1 MHPRNRHLGSYD
13 FNLLVK
19 VLPELASYVIKRFE
33 RDTIEFSD
41 PMSVMTLNKA
51 LLKAYYNVNYWSI
64 PEKFLC
70 PPIPGRADYIH
81 TIADLLGGKPDSDVR
96 VMDIGTGANVIYP
109 LLGHAEYKWKFVGT
123 EVNKE
128 AVANAHKIIKENK
141 LENAVEI
148 RHQTVNKI
156 FEGMIKDSEKFHLTM
171 CNPPFHASADEA
183 IAGSE
188 RKWKNLK
195 FEKNG
200 TQRNFGGSSDE
211 LWCQGG
217 EREFIS
223 QMIRESQD
231 IGQKVRWF
239 TTLVSKDS
247 NLKPLEKKIEQLS
260 ASELRVLEMTQGQ
273 KKSRVL
279 AWSFQS
285 KLSG

>member
-19 VLPELASYVIKRFE
+19 VLPELATYVIQRFG
-33 RDTIEFSD
+33 RDTIEFAD
-41 PMSVMTLNKA
+41 PLSVMTFNKA
-51 LLKAYYNVNYWSI
+51 LLKAYYNVGFWEI

-81 TIADLLGGKPDSDVR
+81 TISDLLGGKPDSDVR
-96 VMDIGTGANVIYP
+96 VLDIGTGANVIYP
-109 LLGHAEYKWKFVGT
+109 LIGHAEYKWKFVGT
-123 EVNKE
+123 EFNKE
-128 AVANAHKIIKENK
+128 AFLNAQKIIKQNK
-141 LENAVEI
+141 LESFVEI
-148 RHQTVNKI
+148 RQQTANKI
-156 FEGMIKDSEKFHLTM
+156 FEGMIKPAEEFQLTM
-171 CNPPFHASADEA
+171 CNPPFHGSSEEA
-183 IAGSE
+183 IAGSA

-195 FEKNG
+195 LEKSG

-211 LWCQGG
+211 LWYPGG
-217 EREFIS
+217 EKEFIS
-223 QMIRESQD
+223 LMIKESQG
-231 IGQKVRWF
+231 IGSRVKWF

-285 KLSG
+285 MLTT